1 MSFKI
6 YAGNLNYQTT
16 EDTLRQ
22 LFEQYGEVESVKI
35 ITDRDSG
42 FSKGFGFVEM
52 ASEEAGEAAISALNQ
67 HEVDGRQLRVNKAH
81 ERGGRSSFGGDRSRG
96 SSYRYY

>member
-6 YAGNLNYQTT
+6 YVGNLNYQTT

-52 ASEEAGEAAISALNQ
+52 SSEEAGEAAISALNQ
-67 HEVDGRQLRVNKAH
+67 HELEGRQLRVNKAH
-81 ERGGRSSFGGDRSRG
+81 ERRRSSFGGDRSRS